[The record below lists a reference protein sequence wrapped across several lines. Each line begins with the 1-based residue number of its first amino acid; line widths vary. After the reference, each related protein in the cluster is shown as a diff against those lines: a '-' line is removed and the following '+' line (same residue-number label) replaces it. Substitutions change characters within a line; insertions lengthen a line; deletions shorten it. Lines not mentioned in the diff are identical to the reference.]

1 MPFADASPLECVP
14 FRKETVPTALR
25 ISPAPDLPITFRE
38 ETKTANVTILLK
50 NKKYVNLKTYI
61 IIIYFY

>member
-1 MPFADASPLECVP
+1 MKKAAAFFMPFADASPLECP
-14 FRKETVPTALR
+14 PHLTRARL
-25 ISPAPDLPITFRE
+25 ALPITFRE

>member
-25 ISPAPDLPITFRE
+25 IFRE

>member
-1 MPFADASPLECVP
+1 M
-14 FRKETVPTALR
+14 RALPQR
-25 ISPAPDLPITFRE
+25 NGTDGPPHLTRARLALPITFRE
-38 ETKTANVTILLK
+38 ETKTADVTILPR